1 MVKAGSPHR
10 IFILSP
16 ARLDGKRA
24 GMLLSER
31 AKFDLANRL
40 RDVGATL
47 GEVFAFLSG
56 LYFRGKLVY
65 STQFARPPKKMSGV
79 LVITTNRGLIPV
91 DTVVTAEELAAFG
104 KVPID
109 PSDKRYFDALQASA
123 IALTKTLPKNCEIVL
138 LGSIS
143 SKKYVELLVKVFGER
158 VLFPPSFVGRGDM
171 SRGGLMLRCS
181 DSGEELDY
189 VPLAGA
195 VRHGK
200 RPPKLE
206 QRVYIPKPQMDEEK

>member
-1 MVKAGSPHR
+1 MAKRIKPR

-24 GMLLSER
+24 ELLLSDR
-31 AKFDLANRL
+31 AKFDLAHRL
-40 RDVGATL
+40 KKEGATL

-56 LYFRGKLVY
+56 LYFRGKLGY
-65 STQFARPPKKMSGV
+65 SKKFARPPRNFPGV
-79 LVITTNRGLIPV
+79 LVITTNRGIIPV
-91 DTVVTAEELAAFG
+91 DTIVTREELAAFG

-109 PSDKRYFDALQASA
+109 PSDARYFNALQESA
-123 IALTKTLPKNCEIVL
+123 RFLAEKLPKNCEVVL
-138 LGSIS
+138 LGSIG

-158 VLFPPSFVGRGDM
+158 LLFPPSFVGRGDM
-171 SRGGLMLRCS
+171 SRGGLMLRCT
-181 DSGEELDY
+181 DSGEELEY

-200 RPPKLE
+200 RPPRLE
-206 QRVYIPKPQMDEEK
+206 KRIYPSTPKKE